1 MTFCNEPQ
9 FNDSSTGKTHR
20 RLGIGSL
27 FRLLHIVDTQQTVRM
42 VHERTDRHI
51 NTAIC
56 GYACPSRHV
65 TSSAGVGLS
74 PILLSEQT
82 MSTFRRI
89 ERGFAI
95 IGLAATA
102 AAGLGCYALYSYHKV
117 TSISLCHLDAS
128 FSQDSDKALSDLGRP
143 RGLRGRKLP
152 KEFILHL
159 DLDRTTITDA
169 PSSMTYLSHQQ
180 HPLMSHFSRYRP
192 WESFLSGE
200 TQTLSL
206 RTVVKSIESAAED
219 ERVKGFLTTG
229 HIISHISHAIV

>member
-1 MTFCNEPQ
+1 MNQGSVTAAPRARQIVTCASARCSGSAI
-9 FNDSSTGKTHR
+9 SST
-20 RLGIGSL
+20 LDEP
-27 FRLLHIVDTQQTVRM
+27 FVRM

-51 NTAIC
+51 DTAAC
-56 GYACPSRHV
+56 GYASPSHHV
-65 TSSAGVGLS
+65 TSSTGVGLS
-74 PILLSEQT
+74 PIVLSRQT

-117 TSISLCHLDAS
+117 TSFSLGHLDVS
-128 FSQDSDKALSDLGRP
+128 LSQDSDKSLSDLGRP
-143 RGLRGRKLP
+143 TGLRGRKLP

-180 HPLMSHFSRYRP
+180 PPLKATLFS
-192 WESFLSGE
+192 
-200 TQTLSL
+200 
-206 RTVVKSIESAAED
+206 V
-219 ERVKGFLTTG
+219 
-229 HIISHISHAIV
+229 